1 MSTVEFIETPPT
13 RTRKYTKAIESLY
26 GLTKD
31 EKLEAYETLRE
42 LIEQDIK
49 EENAILSQK
58 RSDNDEILESLKK

>member
-1 MSTVEFIETPPT
+1 MQTKEYVETPPT
-13 RTRKYTKAIESLY
+13 RSRKYTKAIESLY
-26 GLTKD
+26 LLTTA
-31 EKLEAYETLRE
+31 EKLEAYEQLRE